1 MPPKEFKFIHKR
13 KIKLYNHVSVVFPN
27 YLCIYSTMRSNL
39 LLISQGTLFSICMVI
54 SATLHWHKKT
64 FIKTKVPALLALFCS
79 GILLAAD
86 WPTFRGN
93 QQRTGYYADPA
104 GYPSQKPIW
113 TESLGCSFVSSPS
126 VVNGTLYIGGRD
138 SCIYAIDDDDGNVV
152 WKTKTKGW
160 VDASPLVYNGMV
172 IIGSRDGTI
181 YVLDSRTGNVISLL
195 SAGLQLSSAA
205 MTSDGTILSGLG
217 PPFNGFSAY
226 NFLKAKGDNVQPSW
240 NIPFDQITYSSPALF
255 GSRAAIGSSN
265 GRLYGID
272 ILAKDTSWSIQ
283 TGGGVYLSTP
293 AIDDSAIYFAPGNT
307 DGNIYAV
314 GLADGTF
321 FWKSNGSPSYSLSK
335 KAAQV
340 NMISPRQFRELLRL
354 SPQDRSS
361 AIENLQKQG
370 MRVPDILQNSANL
383 AKKNTVASGKDFYS
397 YGEIKTSSVAVGP
410 DNVYVIQKE
419 LGYPAPQFTLLAID
433 KYQGTESWRFSEMR
447 TCVQIGYSSSPVVT
461 KSMIFAGWGEGRIY
475 GLSTRTGEKIWSD
488 SLHGDIISSPA
499 IANTRMYVATMDGYI
514 YCYKL
519 DETAPGLNFQTSTYS
534 YPNPARGNVSHIQLF
549 APKTATADIT
559 FYNSAEK
566 PVFRF
571 SRHLSANE
579 KFTYD
584 WNLSGVANGVYFA
597 LIKVKYDDG
606 TGDKKVLKVAV
617 LR

>member
-1 MPPKEFKFIHKR
+1 M
-13 KIKLYNHVSVVFPN
+13 
-27 YLCIYSTMRSNL
+27 
-39 LLISQGTLFSICMVI
+39 
-54 SATLHWHKKT
+54 KKT
-64 FIKTKVPALLALFCS
+64 FAKTKVSALLVLFCS

-86 WPTFRGN
+86 WPMFRGN

-113 TESLGCSFVSSPS
+113 TDSLRCSFVSSPS

-152 WKTKTKGW
+152 WKTKTRGW

-205 MTSDGTILSGLG
+205 MTSDGTILSGIG

-226 NFLKAKGDNVQPSW
+226 NFIRAKWDNVQPSW

-255 GSRAAIGSSN
+255 GSRAVIGSSN

-293 AIDDSAIYFAPGNT
+293 AIDDSAIYFAPGNS
-307 DGNIYAV
+307 DGNIYAL
-314 GLADGTF
+314 GLADGAF
-321 FWKSNGSPSYSLSK
+321 FWKSNGSPSYSLSQ

-354 SPQDRSS
+354 SPQDRTS
-361 AIENLQKQG
+361 AIENLNKQG
-370 MRVPDILQNSANL
+370 IGVPEILRNSIGL
-383 AKKNTVASGKDFYS
+383 AKKATPGAVKDFFS

-410 DNVYVIQKE
+410 NNVYVIQKE
-419 LGYPAPQFTLLAID
+419 LGYPSPRFTLLALD
-433 KYQGTESWRFSEMR
+433 KYQGTETWRFSEMR
-447 TCVQIGYSSSPVVT
+447 TCAQLGYSSSPLAT
-461 KSMIFAGWGEGRIY
+461 KSVIFFGWGEGLLY
-475 GLSTRTGEKIWSD
+475 GLSTKTGEKIWSD

-499 IANTRMYVATMDGYI
+499 IANEKLYVATMDGYL
-514 YCYKL
+514 YAYNL
-519 DETAPGLNFQTSTYS
+519 TATAPGLDFRKSTYC
-534 YPNPARGNVSHIQLF
+534 YPNPSRGLTSHIQLF
-549 APKTATADIT
+549 VAKAGSVDMTL
-559 FYNSAEK
+559 YNSAEK

-584 WNLSGVANGVYFA
+584 WNLTRVANGVYIA
-597 LIKVKYDDG
+597 LIKAKYDDG
-606 TGDKKVLKVAV
+606 TNDKTTLKVAV

>member
-1 MPPKEFKFIHKR
+1 M
-13 KIKLYNHVSVVFPN
+13 N
-27 YLCIYSTMRSNL
+27 
-39 LLISQGTLFSICMVI
+39 
-54 SATLHWHKKT
+54 KT
-64 FIKTKVPALLALFCS
+64 FTKTKVSALLALFCS
-79 GILLAAD
+79 GILFAAD
-86 WPTFRGN
+86 WPMFRGN

-113 TESLGCSFVSSPS
+113 TDSLRCSFVSSPS

-205 MTSDGTILSGLG
+205 MTSDGTILSGIG

-226 NFLKAKGDNVQPSW
+226 NFIRAKWDNVQPSW

-255 GSRAAIGSSN
+255 GSRVAMGSSN

-283 TGGGVYLSTP
+283 TDGGVYLSTP

-314 GLADGTF
+314 GLADGAF
-321 FWKSNGSPSYSLSK
+321 FWKSNGSPSYSLSNK
-335 KAAQV
+335 TAQV

-354 SPQDRSS
+354 SPQDRTS
-361 AIENLQKQG
+361 AIENLNKQG
-370 MRVPDILQNSANL
+370 ITVPEILRNSIGL
-383 AKKNTVASGKDFYS
+383 AKKATPGTVKDFFS
-397 YGEIKTSSVAVGP
+397 YGEIKTSSVAVGQN
-410 DNVYVIQKE
+410 NVYVIQKE
-419 LGYPAPQFTLLAID
+419 LGYPSPRFTLLALD
-433 KYQGTESWRFSEMR
+433 KYQGTETWRFSEMR
-447 TCVQIGYSSSPVVT
+447 TCVQLGYSSSPIAT
-461 KSMIFAGWGEGRIY
+461 KNTIFFGWGEGHIY
-475 GLSTRTGEKIWSD
+475 GLSTKTGEKIWSD

-499 IANTRMYVATMDGYI
+499 IANMRLYVATMDGFI

-519 DETAPGLNFQTSTYS
+519 GETAPGASFQTSTYC
-534 YPNPARGNVSHIQLF
+534 YPNPVRGSVSHIQLYV
-549 APKTATADIT
+549 ARAATVDMT
-559 FYNSAEK
+559 LYNAAEK
-566 PVFRF
+566 PAFRF
-571 SRHLSANE
+571 LRHLSANE
-579 KFTYD
+579 KYAYH
-584 WNLSGVANGVYFA
+584 WNLAEVANGVYLA

-606 TGDKKVLKVAV
+606 TRDKKILKVAV